1 MSRTPHRLSQLASS
15 VSTALTGVVQT
26 KSAAAIATGYATKV
40 LYDPNDYMRA
50 IIVELA
56 RLVSEA
62 PVGTWACLSQLTAY
76 SLVHAFSLILSMIGM
91 ATALYGFSAIQLM
104 NATEQRRLKCLQQR
118 RGKRPAERSTPP
130 RSAKA
135 RLS

>member
-26 KSAAAIATGYATKV
+26 KSAAAIATGHATKV

-56 RLVSEA
+56 RLVSKRQW
-62 PVGTWACLSQLTAY
+62 GHGL
-76 SLVHAFSLILSMIGM
+76 AFHS
-91 ATALYGFSAIQLM
+91 
-104 NATEQRRLKCLQQR
+104 
-118 RGKRPAERSTPP
+118 
-130 RSAKA
+130 
-135 RLS
+135 